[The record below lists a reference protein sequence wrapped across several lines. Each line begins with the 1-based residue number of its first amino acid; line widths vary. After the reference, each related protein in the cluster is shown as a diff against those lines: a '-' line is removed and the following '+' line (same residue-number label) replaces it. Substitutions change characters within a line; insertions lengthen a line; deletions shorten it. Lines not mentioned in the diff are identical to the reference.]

1 MNVSGKA
8 RQMFKVSHTGS
19 TGVCTVCR
27 QYRHSVTL
35 DICCLLF
42 RKAQVRSCF
51 HCHIMRMHTKAQ
63 RLNKS
68 PGKWQAQ
75 GLTPSFLL
83 AYILG
88 EYLQLDKQ
96 DQALCGPGISSI
108 AFLYL
113 RVNIRVLPNQA
124 ALTFSIAYD
133 CVSAQ

>member
-1 MNVSGKA
+1 
-8 RQMFKVSHTGS
+8 
-19 TGVCTVCR
+19 
-27 QYRHSVTL
+27 
-35 DICCLLF
+35 
-42 RKAQVRSCF
+42 
-51 HCHIMRMHTKAQ
+51 MRMHTKAQ

-133 CVSAQ
+133 CVSAQQHPDFASLKCKLSKDVYPPNVVWGEKHLNRTKTTEWKNVLYAELWDKLPLQ